1 MYTNMITREEIAQL
15 HILPTN
21 VLTTQE
27 QQKELNN
34 KLINGAAL
42 GNLEKEKCKITFHA
56 AEGDNCIET
65 TIWAVTDKYI
75 CLKGGITLLIASII
89 EVSYL

>member
-1 MYTNMITREEIAQL
+1 MHTKLIAKEEIPQL
-15 HILPTN
+15 HILPNT
-21 VLTTQE
+21 VVYTSE
-27 QQKELNN
+27 QQKELNQ
-34 KLINGAAL
+34 KLLTGASL

-56 AEGDNCIET
+56 AEGDSCVET